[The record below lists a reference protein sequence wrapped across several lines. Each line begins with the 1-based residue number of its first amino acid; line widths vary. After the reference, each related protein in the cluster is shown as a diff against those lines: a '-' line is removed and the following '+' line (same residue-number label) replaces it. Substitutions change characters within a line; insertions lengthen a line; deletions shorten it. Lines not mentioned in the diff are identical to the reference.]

1 MMKFVMIFFLLLNSL
16 NSIDQSKMLIIY
28 FTRTGNT
35 EIFSDYIKE
44 LSNITSYKI
53 VPTTPYPQDY
63 NQMLTIAREEQSN
76 GARPEIQ
83 NPLTDISKYDNILLG
98 YPLWFSHLPNIVITQ
113 LEKLNFTNKNIYP
126 FNTHGGSGVGSSLN
140 DIKQYA
146 KGANVKNGFPIIGD
160 SVRNNKE
167 DSIEKI
173 EDWLD
178 DNFDNEADIS
188 DETIEDINTN
198 SNSIGNIAFK
208 YLSLIGLLLFF

>member
-146 KGANVKNGFPIIGD
+146 KGANVKNGFPITGD

-173 EDWLD
+173 EDWLY
-178 DNFDNEADIS
+178 DNFDIEADIS

>member
-1 MMKFVMIFFLLLNSL
+1 MIFFLLLNSL

-98 YPLWFSHLPNIVITQ
+98 YPIWYSHIPNIVITQ
-113 LEKLNFTNKNIYP
+113 LEKLDFTNKNIYP

-146 KGANVKNGFPIIGD
+146 KGANVKNGFPITGD

-178 DNFDNEADIS
+178 DNFDIEADIS
-188 DETIEDINTN
+188 DETIEDIYTN
-198 SNSIGNIAFK
+198 FNSIDNIAFK

>member
-1 MMKFVMIFFLLLNSL
+1 MMKFVMISFLLLNSL

-126 FNTHGGSGVGSSLN
+126 FNTHGSSGVGSSL
-140 DIKQYA
+140 DEIKQYA
-146 KGANVKNGFPIIGD
+146 KGANVKDGFPIKGD
-160 SVRNNKE
+160 FIRNNKE

>member
-98 YPLWFSHLPNIVITQ
+98 YPIWYSHIPNIVITQ
-113 LEKLNFTNKNIYP
+113 LEKLDFTNKNIYP

-146 KGANVKNGFPIIGD
+146 KGANVKNGFPITGD

-178 DNFDNEADIS
+178 DNFDIEADIS

-198 SNSIGNIAFK
+198 FNSIDNIAFK

>member
-178 DNFDNEADIS
+178 DNFDKEADIS

>member
-1 MMKFVMIFFLLLNSL
+1 MISFLLLNSL

-98 YPLWFSHLPNIVITQ
+98 YPIWYSHIPNIVITQ
-113 LEKLNFTNKNIYP
+113 LEKLDFTNKNIYP

-146 KGANVKNGFPIIGD
+146 KGANVKNGFPITGD

>member
-1 MMKFVMIFFLLLNSL
+1 
-16 NSIDQSKMLIIY
+16 
-28 FTRTGNT
+28 
-35 EIFSDYIKE
+35 
-44 LSNITSYKI
+44 
-53 VPTTPYPQDY
+53 
-63 NQMLTIAREEQSN
+63 MLTIAREEQSN

-98 YPLWFSHLPNIVITQ
+98 YPIWYSHIPNIVITQ
-113 LEKLNFTNKNIYP
+113 LEKLDFTNKNIYP

-146 KGANVKNGFPIIGD
+146 KGANVKNGFPITGD

-178 DNFDNEADIS
+178 DNFDIEADIS

-198 SNSIGNIAFK
+198 FNSIDNIAFK

>member
-16 NSIDQSKMLIIY
+16 NSIDLSKMLIIY
-28 FTRTGNT
+28 FSRTVNT

-98 YPLWFSHLPNIVITQ
+98 YPIWYSHIPNIVITQ

-146 KGANVKNGFPIIGD
+146 KGANVKNGFPITGD

-178 DNFDNEADIS
+178 DNFDIEADIS
-188 DETIEDINTN
+188 DETIEDIYTN
-198 SNSIGNIAFK
+198 FNSIDNIAFK

>member
-83 NPLTDISKYDNILLG
+83 NALTDISKYDNILLG
-98 YPLWFSHLPNIVITQ
+98 YPIWYSHIPNIVITQ
-113 LEKLNFTNKNIYP
+113 LEKLDFTNKNIYP

-146 KGANVKNGFPIIGD
+146 KGANVKNGFPITGD

>member
-1 MMKFVMIFFLLLNSL
+1 MMKFFMIFFLLINAL

-35 EIFSDYIKE
+35 EVFSDYIRE

-53 VPTTPYPQDY
+53 VPTTPYPEDY
-63 NQMLTIAREEQSN
+63 NQMLTIAQEEQSN

-98 YPLWFSHLPNIVITQ
+98 YPIWYSHLPNIVITQ
-113 LEKLNFTNKNIYP
+113 LEKLDFTNKNIYP
-126 FNTHGGSGVGSSLN
+126 FNTHGGSGIGSSLN
-140 DIKQYA
+140 DIKLYA
-146 KGANVKNGFPIIGD
+146 KGANVKDGFPISGN
-160 SVRNNKE
+160 SVRNNKA

-178 DNFDNEADIS
+178 DNFDIETDIS
-188 DETIEDINTN
+188 DGTIERIKT
-198 SNSIGNIAFK
+198 NSIGNIEFK
-208 YLSLIGLLLFF
+208 YLSLIGLLLLF

>member
-98 YPLWFSHLPNIVITQ
+98 YPIWYSHIPNIVITQ
-113 LEKLNFTNKNIYP
+113 LEKLDFTNKNIYP

-146 KGANVKNGFPIIGD
+146 KGANVKNGFPITGD

-178 DNFDNEADIS
+178 DNFDKEADIS